1 MVPIVKRRSQ
11 KPLSPFRRL
20 QLDLATRNEAL
31 RQATEQHIEMHV
43 AVIDLLHMVDASSFG
58 GHKTYRCLTPI
69 EQKRLQEI
77 REMAVKP

>member
-1 MVPIVKRRSQ
+1 
-11 KPLSPFRRL
+11 
-20 QLDLATRNEAL
+20 
-31 RQATEQHIEMHV
+31 MHV